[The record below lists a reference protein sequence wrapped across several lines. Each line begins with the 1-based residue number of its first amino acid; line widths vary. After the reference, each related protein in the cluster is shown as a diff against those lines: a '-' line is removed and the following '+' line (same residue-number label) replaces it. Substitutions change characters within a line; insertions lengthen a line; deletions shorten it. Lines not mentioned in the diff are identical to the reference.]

1 VFVTMM
7 KIRVVRVAM
16 AKGTVHVPVAVRL
29 TISLAGGMA
38 MLMMFVMPVQVVV
51 PA

>member
-7 KIRVVRVAM
+7 KIRVVRMAM
-16 AKGTVHVPVAVRL
+16 AKGSVQVPVAVRL
-29 TISLAGGMA
+29 TSSLAGGMA
-38 MLMMFVMPVQVVV
+38 VLMVFVMPVQVVV